1 MDFVHSSQTV
11 IQKGDKDAI
20 ALFEKF
26 NKIPMPDHKD
36 LSPDNIKSIVEYIK
50 SESAGATDKAPF
62 ATPTRLQKPYT
73 PIAITDYR
81 FFAIFLGVVA
91 LLISGM
97 LVAVRVR
104 NLKHSA

>member
-1 MDFVHSSQTV
+1 MFPYT
-11 IQKGDKDAI
+11 AI
-20 ALFEKF
+20 MFEKF

-97 LVAVRVR
+97 LLAVRVR